1 VPSSTNFTAFI
12 GATNFKQK
20 ELAFTTGVTCGRSD
34 FCAEWRRCG
43 VIYIDSDAD

>member
-12 GATNFKQK
+12 GATDFKQK
-20 ELAFTTGVTCGRSD
+20 ELAFTTGVTRSRRD
-34 FCAEWRRCG
+34 FRAERCRSG